1 MQGDGPEGNRLI
13 MEENNDMI
21 RNQSGGYAS
30 DSASAYSLQ
39 QDTGYAQNN
48 AYQDGSNVQNGAYQ
62 DSGNVQNGAYQDSS
76 NVQNSAYQDGGY
88 YRNNIYPDGSS
99 PQGGTYSAGGCQ
111 NNYYANNGYNN
122 GSYTNYNNGCQPYNN
137 GQPYADGQLEL
148 EEPVKVSE
156 WLVSML
162 LMMIPC
168 VNIILVFVW
177 AFSSSEKKSKS
188 NYFKASL
195 ILFAISMGLSFLF
208 WMGIVVF
215 AVLAS

>member
-1 MQGDGPEGNRLI
+1 M
-13 MEENNDMI
+13 
-21 RNQSGGYAS
+21 
-30 DSASAYSLQ
+30 
-39 QDTGYAQNN
+39 
-48 AYQDGSNVQNGAYQ
+48 
-62 DSGNVQNGAYQDSS
+62 
-76 NVQNSAYQDGGY
+76 QNSAYQDGGY

-137 GQPYADGQLEL
+137 SQPYADGQLEL
-148 EEPVKVSE
+148 EAPVKVSE